1 MCLLYC
7 LQDRETMKK
16 EIAVSKEG
24 MTLARSKFEPM
35 EKENTNLRVEIKHLQ
50 EVSYQWVSHD
60 SPNLIYCIVCY
71 FQNVRQCNLPSSLSN

>member
-1 MCLLYC
+1 
-7 LQDRETMKK
+7 MKK

-60 SPNLIYCIVCY
+60 SSNWFIIVLYVIFKMFVSAICPAH
-71 FQNVRQCNLPSSLSN
+71 FPTNRVWMTL

>member
-1 MCLLYC
+1 
-7 LQDRETMKK
+7 MKK

-50 EVSYQWVSHD
+50 HSNSISWKVSWASCTDEHFENNIQYNKSG
-60 SPNLIYCIVCY
+60 
-71 FQNVRQCNLPSSLSN
+71 

>member
-1 MCLLYC
+1 MSISFITKTITFNAISLLYC

-60 SPNLIYCIVCY
+60 S
-71 FQNVRQCNLPSSLSN
+71 SN